1 MARKSKRIAD
11 ITQIPSTNKPIY
23 NVAIYVRLSN
33 EEKEGKGDCGSL
45 EYQKEIAMSYIKDK
59 PDMVVYDI
67 YSDDGETGTNFDRD
81 AFQRMMFDI
90 YNGKVNCII
99 VKDLSRF
106 AREYIEAGDYVEK
119 IFPLLGVRF
128 IAVNDKVDNM
138 VTPMDIS
145 VPIKNVINALYAK
158 DISKKIASS
167 FRLKQI
173 NGEFIG
179 GNAPYGY
186 IKSPEDGHK
195 FLIDTEAAEVVRQI
209 FDMKLNGMGITAI
222 CRRLVDLKISPP
234 SKYLFE
240 KGLSKTDKFANNI
253 FWNPQTVK
261 KILTSETYLGHM
273 VQGKTRRSLY
283 NGTPFTLMKKDKW
296 IVVKDTHEP
305 IISEDIFNA
314 VQETFNLQQRDYAQI
329 KRRKQASKNSNMFV
343 GKVVCGDCGSRLLR
357 ARTPLKNR
365 VEYSF
370 ICKRHSE
377 YPNMCSFMSLKES
390 MLKEFIYESIRVQMS
405 SIVALETALK
415 NAVNSP
421 KVKQKTFELTR
432 QISDSLANVAY
443 LKESRVRL
451 TKDLST
457 GLLDEEEYKLM
468 RAHFEVEMQKELE
481 KLDMLENERSKL
493 TKVFSADKWTA
504 ELKKFYTAKKL
515 NKELLD
521 AFVKQIKVYSDKR
534 IEIEWKYSETFAE
547 YYSILKGDERLAG

>member
-11 ITQIPSTNKPIY
+11 ITQTPSTNKPIY

-33 EEKEGKGDCGSL
+33 EEKEDKADCGSL
-45 EYQKEIAMSYIKDK
+45 EYQKEIAMSYLKDK

-81 AFQRMMFDI
+81 EFQRMMFDI

-128 IAVNDKVDNM
+128 IAVNDKVDNL

-179 GNAPYGY
+179 KNAPYGY
-186 IKSPEDGHK
+186 IKSPEDKHK
-195 FLIDTEAAEVVRQI
+195 LIIDPEAAEVVRQI
-209 FDMKLNGMGITAI
+209 FDMKLSGMGVIAI
-222 CRRLVDLKISPP
+222 CRRLVDLGISPP
-234 SKYLFE
+234 SKYLYE
-240 KGLSKTDKFANNI
+240 KGLAKTDKYANNI
-253 FWNPQTVK
+253 FWSPQTVK
-261 KILTSETYLGHM
+261 NILTSETYLGHM
-273 VQGKTRRSLY
+273 VQGKTRKSLY
-283 NGTPFTLMKKDKW
+283 NGMPLTLMKKDKW
-296 IVVKDTHEP
+296 IVVKDMHEP
-305 IISEDIFNA
+305 IISEEVFNA
-314 VQETFNLQQRDYAQI
+314 VQEMFNVQTKDYTQTT
-329 KRRKQASKNSNMFV
+329 RRKHTSKSTNIFV
-343 GKVVCGDCGSRLLR
+343 GKIVCGDCGSRLMR
-357 ARTPLKNR
+357 VGSHLKKR
-365 VEYSF
+365 DEYSF

-377 YPNMCSFMSLKES
+377 YPNMCDFTSLKES
-390 MLKEFIYESIRVQMS
+390 LLKEFIYESIRIQMS
-405 SIVALETALK
+405 SVIALETALK

-421 KVKQKTFELTR
+421 KVRQKTFELTR

-451 TKDLST
+451 TKDLSV
-457 GLLDEEEYKLM
+457 GLIDNEEYKLM
-468 RAHFEVEMQKELE
+468 RSHFEVEMQKELE
-481 KLDMLENERSKL
+481 KLDVLENERSKL
-493 TKVFSADKWTA
+493 TKVFSADKWIA

-521 AFVKQIKVYSDKR
+521 AFVKQIKVYSDQR
-534 IEIEWKYSETFAE
+534 IEIEWKYSETFTE
-547 YYSILKGDERLAG
+547 YYLILKGDERLAE

>member
-11 ITQIPSTNKPIY
+11 ITQTPSTNKPIY

-33 EEKEGKGDCGSL
+33 EEKEDKSDCGSL
-45 EYQKEIAMSYIKDK
+45 EYQKEIAMSYLKDK

-67 YSDDGETGTNFDRD
+67 YSDDGETGTNFDREG
-81 AFQRMMFDI
+81 FQRMMFDI

-179 GNAPYGY
+179 KNAPYGY
-186 IKSPEDGHK
+186 VKSPEDKHK
-195 FLIDTEAAEVVRQI
+195 LIIEPEAAEVVRQI
-209 FDMKLNGMGITAI
+209 FDMKLNGMGVMAI

-240 KGLSKTDKFANNI
+240 KGLAKSDKFANNI
-253 FWNPQTVK
+253 FWSPQTVK

-273 VQGKTRRSLY
+273 VQGKTRTSLY
-283 NGTPFTLMKKDKW
+283 NGMPLTLMKKDKW
-296 IVVKDTHEP
+296 IVVKDMHEP
-305 IISEDIFNA
+305 IISEEVFNA
-314 VQETFNLQQRDYAQI
+314 VQETFNVQTKDYEKI
-329 KRRKQASKNSNMFV
+329 KRRKQTSKNENMFV
-343 GKVVCGDCGSRLLR
+343 GKIVCGDCGSRLMR
-357 ARTPLKNR
+357 VRTQLKKR
-365 VEYSF
+365 TEYNF

-377 YPNMCSFMSLKES
+377 YPNMCNFMSLKES
-390 MLKEFIYESIRVQMS
+390 LLKEFIYESIRVQMTS
-405 SIVALETALK
+405 VIALETALK
-415 NAVNSP
+415 NAANSP

-443 LKESRVRL
+443 LRDSRVRL
-451 TKDLST
+451 TKDLSV
-457 GLLDEEEYKLM
+457 GLIDNEEYKLM

-481 KLDMLENERSKL
+481 KLDVLENERSKL
-493 TKVFSADKWTA
+493 TKVFSVDKWIA

-515 NKELLD
+515 NKDLLD
-521 AFVKQIKVYSDKR
+521 AFVKRIKVYSDNR
-534 IEIEWKYSETFAE
+534 IEIEWKYSEIFSE
-547 YYSILKGDERLAG
+547 YYSILKGDEKLAG